1 MDPSPPGGGRLL
13 RGRKVAAKL
22 LSFLTLTTHS
32 MITDFTALSFEIPA
46 RDALGREHVEGKLV
60 AAEACLQFYWRFRDR
75 TFKRTGDDMRLIE
88 VDYTNVESV
97 VLKTTFFWFNPR
109 LLLKLADPRPL
120 GEVPGT
126 RVGAATLM
134 LTGSEAVEE
143 ARTFLKMMDY
153 RKSDA
158 IANARITRMSDLDD
172 QRRSL

>member
-1 MDPSPPGGGRLL
+1 MESSPLGGGHLL
-13 RGRKVAAKL
+13 HVLKVAVKL
-22 LSFLTLTTHS
+22 RQVLTLTTFS

-60 AAEACLQFYWRFRDR
+60 AAEASLQFFWRFRDR
-75 TFKRTGDDMRLIE
+75 TFKRTGENMRLIE

-97 VLKTTFFWFNPR
+97 MLQTTFFWFNPR

-126 RVGAATLM
+126 QVGAATLR
-134 LTGSEAVEE
+134 LTGNEAIAE

>member
-1 MDPSPPGGGRLL
+1 
-13 RGRKVAAKL
+13 
-22 LSFLTLTTHS
+22 
-32 MITDFTALSFEIPA
+32 
-46 RDALGREHVEGKLV
+46 
-60 AAEACLQFYWRFRDR
+60 
-75 TFKRTGDDMRLIE
+75 MRLIE

-97 VLKTTFFWFNPR
+97 VLKTTFFRFNPR

-126 RVGAATLM
+126 RVGAATLL